1 MAAPTSAP
9 PKKRR
14 TLARREAR
22 LAWIFVLPAAIIV
35 LGLVLFPVIWNISLS
50 LQRLR
55 LIDLQHINFFRFEGT
70 LRNFRA
76 VVGVRDFWQ
85 TIWTTLE
92 YTVFGTILSMVM
104 GLWAALVVRRTFR
117 GRSLVRGL
125 MLFPYVTPVIAA
137 AFVWQLML
145 NQTFG
150 IANEWIAAAGGQRID
165 FLGTRFYEL
174 SLFGAHLKVPLAL
187 TMVILF
193 EGWRYFPFAFLFILA
208 RLQAIPAELD
218 EAAMVDGAT
227 LSQRF
232 WYVTLPQLRGVFSV
246 LFLLRFIW
254 TFNKFDDI
262 FLLTGGAAGT
272 QVITVKIIEW
282 LRGRGDIG
290 AAAALGLVLA
300 AILMVLLFVY
310 FKWFYEEDEA

>member
-262 FLLTGGAAGT
+262 FLLTGRSAGTRTLTVAVYEQGFALANLGAGAAVAV
-272 QVITVKIIEW
+272 VIFIMLVIFATTY
-282 LRGRGDIG
+282 LR
-290 AAAALGLVLA
+290 
-300 AILMVLLFVY
+300 FVHQ
-310 FKWFYEEDEA
+310 EDG